1 MTTDTTNTLPSLAE
15 IAAAK
20 RAAEVNA
27 EGWVEGFGRPYDD
40 EDDGIERITNGEAM
54 DDIHVDTI
62 AEALGLGEENGH
74 MLSDEVLLR
83 VWPVYRA
90 ALVLRVYELLAAE
103 SAAESGAFADARAAL
118 AEIAARHALP
128 ADARELGAALR
139 ERDGDRAAT
148 DREEAASLVWGW
160 LADDRVIIVVGE
172 VVDGYLGLGA

>member
-1 MTTDTTNTLPSLAE
+1 MDTNINTGIPSLAE

-20 RAAEVNA
+20 EAAEENA
-27 EGWVEGFGRPYDD
+27 PHWVDLFGKPFDGAEQTELLADGHALDD
-40 EDDGIERITNGEAM
+40 VHA
-54 DDIHVDTI
+54 DTI
-62 AEALGLGEENGH
+62 GGALGL
-74 MLSDEVLLR
+74 DEGDLPREQALR

-90 ALVLRVYELLAAE
+90 ALELKVYELLAAE

-172 VVDGYLGLGA
+172 VVDGYLGA

>member
-1 MTTDTTNTLPSLAE
+1 MDMNINTDIPSLAE

-40 EDDGIERITNGEAM
+40 EDDGIERITAGEAM

-74 MLSDEVLLR
+74 LLSDEVLLR

-103 SAAESGAFADARAAL
+103 SAADGAQEQVSA
-118 AEIAARHALP
+118 
-128 ADARELGAALR
+128 
-139 ERDGDRAAT
+139 
-148 DREEAASLVWGW
+148 
-160 LADDRVIIVVGE
+160 
-172 VVDGYLGLGA
+172 